1 MKASYFVS
9 AADFRRWLDA
19 NHATAT
25 ELLVGFYKK
34 ASGKG
39 GLTYPEAVDELL
51 CFGWIDGIKKR
62 VDDESYTHRVT
73 PRKSGSIWSL
83 VNVRHAERLT
93 KAGRMHPAG
102 RKAFAA
108 RRADKTGIYSFE
120 NRPQKLPAVYERRFR
135 ANQPAWA
142 FFTVQPPGYQRL
154 AIYKVV
160 SPKQES
166 TRQRWLA
173 LLIADSAKGRRLG
186 VLVSPGKRKP

>member
-1 MKASYFVS
+1 MSAVYFAS

-62 VDDESYTHRVT
+62 VDELSYTHRFT
-73 PRKSGSIWSL
+73 PRRPRSIWSRI
-83 VNVRHAERLT
+83 NIVRAERL
-93 KAGRMHPAG
+93 KRAGRMRPAG
-102 RKAFAA
+102 LKAFAA
-108 RRADKTGIYSFE
+108 REAKRSGIYSFE
-120 NRPQKLPAVYERRFR
+120 NRPRKLPAVYERKFR
-135 ANQPAWA
+135 ANKPAWA
-142 FFTVQPPGYQRL
+142 FFTAQPPGYQRL